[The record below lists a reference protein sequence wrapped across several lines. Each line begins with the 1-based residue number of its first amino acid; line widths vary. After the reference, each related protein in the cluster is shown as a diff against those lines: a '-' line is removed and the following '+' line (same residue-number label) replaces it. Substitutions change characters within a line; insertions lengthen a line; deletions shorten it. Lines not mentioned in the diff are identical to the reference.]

1 MRDERL
7 LLEEIQ
13 LRTGRILDNLQ
24 KYTREEIESDPNL
37 YEATLRHLE
46 IIGEAAKTLNTE
58 FKTRHP
64 EIPWRQIGRT
74 RDILAHVYFAVSPDR
89 VWDIVTNH
97 IPKLAQFASEQLRVL
112 DSDS

>member
-58 FKTRHP
+58 F
-64 EIPWRQIGRT
+64 
-74 RDILAHVYFAVSPDR
+74 
-89 VWDIVTNH
+89 
-97 IPKLAQFASEQLRVL
+97 
-112 DSDS
+112 